1 MLSSGGNAGSPEDQH
16 GKHGEKQTP
25 GEKAHFAFLPNV
37 PFFRI
42 ASCILVLQVGRGFT
56 LLHLETSRQDLLT
69 IIFKLLIA
77 SDILVTYIIC
87 VV

>member
-37 PFFRI
+37 PFFGI
-42 ASCILVLQVGRGFT
+42 ASCILVLQVGHGLT
-56 LLHLETSRQDLLT
+56 LCSIQRNLGKIS
-69 IIFKLLIA
+69 
-77 SDILVTYIIC
+77 
-87 VV
+87 

>member
-1 MLSSGGNAGSPEDQH
+1 MLSSGGNVRSPEDQH

-42 ASCILVLQVGRGFT
+42 ATWILVLHQLGM
-56 LLHLETSRQDLLT
+56 DLLC
-69 IIFKLLIA
+69 A
-77 SDILVTYIIC
+77 PDREV
-87 VV
+87 